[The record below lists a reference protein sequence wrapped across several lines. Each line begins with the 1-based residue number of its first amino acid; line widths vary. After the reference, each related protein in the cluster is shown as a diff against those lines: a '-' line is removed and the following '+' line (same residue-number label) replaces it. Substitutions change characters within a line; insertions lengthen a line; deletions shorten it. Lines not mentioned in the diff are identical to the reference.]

1 MENILLFIFNGKYK
15 EYIAYYSIKRVI
27 FMLSGKFKIELSI
40 ILLTILGLLL
50 LFFSINIATKNIQ
63 TFNLIIYFL
72 VSSVLSTI
80 FHVLY
85 VFVRNYA
92 QINKY
97 LKNCVNDIRKANTY
111 EKLVL
116 LSKEEVL
123 YLDFNNI
130 DEYNTFKNWLIRYR
144 KINKIPESDI
154 FYNHYMPA
162 DYNFKKTEDDMR
174 KPLLYESTLF
184 FSLHEYE
191 YIIDMKRCGTYV
203 VELL

>member
-1 MENILLFIFNGKYK
+1 MENILLFIFNKKYK
-15 EYIAYYSIKRVI
+15 AHIAYYSIKRII

-40 ILLTILGLLL
+40 ILVTILGLLL
-50 LFFSINIATKNIQ
+50 LFFSIDMATKNIQ

-72 VSSVLSTI
+72 ISSILSTI

-85 VFVRNYA
+85 VFIRNYVRA
-92 QINKY
+92 DTY
-97 LKNCVNDIRKANTY
+97 LKNCVNDIKKANTY

-154 FYNHYMPA
+154 FYNHYMPE
-162 DYNFKKTEDDMR
+162 DYDFKKTEDDIR